1 MFCGVSLGSH
11 ADISYCLC
19 YLIKNGPWTVQI
31 ANSGIIVSRY
41 KFAMRIVLLLFGA
54 WVTLLAFNSTLVLLP
69 VSLGRAIFA
78 SFSQLPITRGAKCNG
93 ETPILIVSSLYVSH
107 VPDGFEY

>member
-1 MFCGVSLGSH
+1 MEVMLIFLIVC
-11 ADISYCLC
+11 A
-19 YLIKNGPWTVQI
+19 YLIKNGSWTVQI